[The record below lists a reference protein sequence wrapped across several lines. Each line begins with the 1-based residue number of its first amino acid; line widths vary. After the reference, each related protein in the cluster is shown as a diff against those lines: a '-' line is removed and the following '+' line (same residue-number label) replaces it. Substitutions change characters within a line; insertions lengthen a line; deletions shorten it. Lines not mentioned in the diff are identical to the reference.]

1 MTSNG
6 STATSGIAPALRG
19 GAMSMTLVLVLALCA
34 PMHAAA
40 QVSVGGSAEASG
52 DADIESGANSASD
65 IERGGSARSNVDDDN
80 DGRIDEGEDRDD
92 DVDENDGRAGGEGL
106 RLGIQG
112 RLDAINMVAIADPD
126 PFLSQRRLLVP
137 IVTPGVRLLDDN
149 ELFLGLGLGFSGYSS
164 DNGPNEQSRSG
175 WSLSP
180 LASFDVLKDDVA
192 ALALLGW
199 INLASLGEEENC
211 DAGGCETD
219 NDDAFGWG
227 LSLGAGLRG
236 FVSEGLALGG
246 EFGWGFLDIGYDG
259 GGPDVFV
266 HGIFGNIFLEASIG
280 LD

>member
-1 MTSNG
+1 MISIG
-6 STATSGIAPALRG
+6 STATRGIAPALRG
-19 GAMSMTLVLVLALCA
+19 GATSMTLVLASALCA

-40 QVSVGGSAEASG
+40 QVTVGGSAEASG

-65 IERGGSARSNVDDDN
+65 IERGGTARGNVDDDN
-80 DGRIDEGEDRDD
+80 DGRIDEGEDVDV
-92 DVDENDGRAGGEGL
+92 DVDENDGVGGEGL
-106 RLGIQG
+106 RLAIQG
-112 RLDAINMVAIADPD
+112 RIDAINMVAIADPD

-180 LASFDVLKDDVA
+180 LASYDVLKDDVA

-211 DAGGCETD
+211 DAGGCETE
-219 NDDAFGWG
+219 NDDGFGWG

-246 EFGWGFLDIGYDG
+246 EFG
-259 GGPDVFV
+259 GPDVFV

>member
-1 MTSNG
+1 MTSNR
-6 STATSGIAPALRG
+6 STRTTNGIAPALRG
-19 GAMSMTLVLVLALCA
+19 GALAMFAIALMLVA

-40 QVSVGGSAEASG
+40 QVSVGGSAEASAG
-52 DADIESGANSASD
+52 ADIESGANDASE
-65 IERGGSARSNVDDDN
+65 IERGATSPQYNADADAN
-80 DGRIDEGEDRDD
+80 
-92 DVDENDGRAGGEGL
+92 AGADADSSGGGADGL

-149 ELFLGLGLGFSGYSS
+149 ELFLGLGFGFSGYSS
-164 DNGPNEQSRSG
+164 DNGPDEDSRSG

-180 LASFDVLKDDVA
+180 LASFDLLKDDVA
-192 ALALLGW
+192 ALSVLGW
-199 INLASLGEEENC
+199 INLASLGETEDC
-211 DAGGCETD
+211 DAGGCMD
-219 NDDAFGWG
+219 VNDDAFGWG

-236 FVSEGLALGG
+236 FINEGLALGG
-246 EFGWGFLDIGYDG
+246 EFGWGFLDIGYDAG
-259 GGPDVFV
+259 ADVFV

>member
-1 MTSNG
+1 MS
-6 STATSGIAPALRG
+6 SGIAPALRG
-19 GAMSMTLVLVLALCA
+19 GTMSMTLVFALALCA

-40 QVSVGGSAEASG
+40 QVSVGGSAEASA
-52 DADIESGANSASD
+52 DADIESGANSPSD
-65 IERGGSARSNVDDDN
+65 IERGSSARGNVDDDN
-80 DGRIDEGEDRDD
+80 DGRIDEGADD
-92 DVDENDGRAGGEGL
+92 DDDDIDENDDGVGGEGL
-106 RLGIQG
+106 RLAIQG
-112 RLDAINMVAIADPD
+112 RIDAINLVAIADPD

-164 DNGPNEQSRSG
+164 DNGPDEDSRSG

-199 INLASLGEEENC
+199 INLASLGETEDC
-211 DAGGCETD
+211 DGGGCTD
-219 NDDAFGWG
+219 VNDDAFGWG

-236 FVSEGLALGG
+236 LVSEGLALGG
-246 EFGWGFLDIGYDG
+246 EFGWGFLDIGYDAG
-259 GGPDVFV
+259 ADVFV

-280 LD
+280 ID